1 MRKAEELYQVI
12 LKGLKILDPTKNY
25 ELFLKP
31 AVEAELKEEELERE
45 EEDMEDNEFKDELPT
60 PEEHQKHV
68 QLQHVVEESYTE
80 PIEDP
85 NPEEVDITEGEREGS
100 AEEIDLK
107 TLSSMFERRNQLVS
121 AGKFNQ
127 TEEDRGTSVVTT
139 EEVDEVIPSPVV
151 PVSLPVPVQ
160 EDIKLIQFQSIFGS
174 AGNEPGITNWSGEFQ
189 G

>member
-1 MRKAEELYQVI
+1 MRKAEELYQII

-68 QLQHVVEESYTE
+68 QLQHVVEESYTD

-100 AEEIDLK
+100 ATEEIDLK

-121 AGKFNQ
+121 AGTFNQ
-127 TEEDRGTSVVTT
+127 IEEDQKITVETT
-139 EEVDEVIPSPVV
+139 EELVVIPSPTVS
-151 PVSLPVPVQ
+151 VSLPLVE
-160 EDIKLIQFQSIFGS
+160 EDIKLIQFRSVFGS
-174 AGNEPGITNWSGEFQ
+174 AENEPGITNWSGEFQ